1 MLIIFKFLGNL
12 GSEVIMVTNEDDVY
26 AMGCNSSGC
35 LGLGDTVA
43 ALQPRRI
50 EVLCKKKIKG
60 EWFYVGLHLTI
71 IMLQLLCCP

>member
-1 MLIIFKFLGNL
+1 
-12 GSEVIMVTNEDDVY
+12 MVTNDDDVY

-43 ALQPRRI
+43 ALQPRKI

-60 EWFYVGLHLTI
+60 VWCFI
-71 IMLQLLCCP
+71 